1 MIKVLVTVNAVVF
14 IAIAVIHFYWA
25 LGGTWAA
32 KAVLPVKA
40 DGQLTFKPGFIATF
54 FVGLVFIVLT
64 FITLGNLD
72 LFKNYISLKYFA
84 CATAFIAA
92 IFFIRFVG
100 DFKFVGITKKIKNT
114 VFANNDTKYYTPLCL
129 MLAIINLII
138 AGAFLF

>member
-1 MIKVLVTVNAVVF
+1 MIKVLVAVNAVV
-14 IAIAVIHFYWA
+14 AIAVIHFYWA

-72 LFKNYISLKYFA
+72 LFKNYISLQYFA
-84 CATAFIAA
+84 FATAFIAA

-129 MLAIINLII
+129 LLAIINLII
-138 AGAFLF
+138 AGKFLF